1 MTFSK
6 QLPLA
11 LIEGPKWDPGMVEEA
26 NLSGLYSYC
35 ARVASSVGVMMCILM
50 NVRDEDALARGP
62 DLGIAM
68 QLTNIARD
76 IGEDARN
83 NRIYI
88 PTEWMDQSNISI
100 EISWKIQKTFLK

>member
-1 MTFSK
+1 
-6 QLPLA
+6 
-11 LIEGPKWDPGMVEEA
+11 
-26 NLSGLYSYC
+26 
-35 ARVASSVGVMMCILM
+35 MCILM
-50 NVRDEDALARGP
+50 NVRDEDALARAC

-100 EISWKIQKTFLK
+100 EDFLENPENFPEVSTFVKQLLNLSLIHI

>member
-1 MTFSK
+1 MYF
-6 QLPLA
+6 
-11 LIEGPKWDPGMVEEA
+11 
-26 NLSGLYSYC
+26 
-35 ARVASSVGVMMCILM
+35 M
-50 NVRDEDALARGP
+50 NVRDEDALARAC

-88 PTEWMDQSNISI
+88 PTEWMIKVIYQLR
-100 EISWKIQKTFLK
+100 ISWKIQKTFLK